1 MKHLKALSVLALML
15 VLAAPAFAET
25 QNVKVS
31 GSIDAYWFY
40 RVNYDLQD
48 NNDSGA
54 IPVGGAVPASGGT
67 TNTTGH
73 SSDADDYFRSN
84 TQIEVSA
91 DLTDNVS
98 TVINIVNQ
106 RDWNADDFV
115 ADANFA
121 TTNTGPGEFDIILDL
136 AYVQMKEIFYSPLTL
151 TIGRQDLFFGRGFIV
166 GWNPQDPQGVTQ
178 ADEFTQI
185 QSFDAIRATLDFNP
199 WTLDFVYSKI
209 REGSHDPEDDRDLW
223 IANVNYKFA
232 EYNAVA
238 EGYYVG
244 EMDRNALR
252 TAGTSLTNDSG
263 GTKGN
268 DTHTLGGRLQFD
280 PISQITLGGELA
292 YQFGDYRAA
301 KLATAVFPEG
311 RDRQAWAANIFA
323 TYRFD
328 YTWKPEITVEYV
340 LFSGET
346 DLGPTSTQ
354 SYGAW
359 NGLYRGKF
367 WTAYADF
374 REFVYATSDAGD
386 TSSATNEEF
395 VQIKGAIKPLDDLL
409 LEAMFT
415 YLWFSE
421 DIHNTAT
428 NPNTGT
434 RANEIGWEID
444 LLATYDYTEDVSFG
458 ILAGWFVPG
467 DFYSDPSDATATD
480 IVSSVKVTF

>member
-1 MKHLKALSVLALML
+1 MKHLRALSVLALML
-15 VLAAPAFAET
+15 VLSAPAFAET

-40 RVNYDLQD
+40 RINYDLRD
-48 NNDSGA
+48 SNDVGVVPAGSGA
-54 IPVGGAVPASGGT
+54 GIYSHGA
-67 TNTTGH
+67 TGDAH
-73 SSDADDYFRSN
+73 QRSEADDYFRTN

-98 TVINIVNQ
+98 TVINIVNE
-106 RDWNADDFV
+106 RDWNAAGFESSV
-115 ADANFA
+115 QTSLTSISN
-121 TTNTGPGEFDIILDL
+121 NEFDIILDL

-151 TIGRQDLFFGRGFIV
+151 TMGRQDLLFGRGFII

-209 REGSHDPEDDRDLW
+209 DENAHNPEDDSDLY
-223 IANVNYKFA
+223 ITNVNYKFA

-238 EGYYVG
+238 EGYFVG
-244 EMDRNALR
+244 QVDRSFLNGVQA
-252 TAGTSLTNDSG
+252 TSTGANN
-263 GTKGN
+263 TY
-268 DTHTLGGRLQFD
+268 TLGGRVQFD

-292 YQFGDYRAA
+292 YQFGSYRAA
-301 KLATAVFPEG
+301 VANPK
-311 RDRQAWAANIFA
+311 RDRSAWALDLFG

-340 LFSGET
+340 LFSGEN
-346 DLGPTSTQ
+346 DLSASSGD
-354 SYGAW
+354 YGAW
-359 NGLYRGKF
+359 NLLYRGKF

-374 REFVYATSDAGD
+374 RELTFGTSDPLDQPA
-386 TSSATNEEF
+386 STNSQF
-395 VQIKGAIKPLDDLL
+395 VQVKGSMKPLEDLQ

-415 YLWFSE
+415 YLWNDE
-421 DIHNTAT
+421 DIHTVSA
-428 NPNTGT
+428 NPNSVSRSDG
-434 RANEIGWEID
+434 IGWEID
-444 LLATYDYTEDVSFG
+444 LIATYDYTEDVSFG

-467 DFYSDPSDATATD
+467 DFYGDPDDATATD